1 MANNYS
7 DTSVTF
13 VSRDSKQPFALGPI
27 GEAAIK
33 SMTAWYDGDNGTAFI
48 DDNGPQVESIVAN
61 ACLEASGIDRTLLGT
76 ERTTLPCFVEV
87 MTAIHT
93 AKPEMV
99 TADML
104 MVVNDHYGVTAEA
117 EWECVYLEDVIGPFL
132 IEPGA
137 NCVGAI
143 EETSWRCDRN
153 RHGEFG
159 GGTYGVTETVSRGI
173 SSASVLE
180 ETLHADRLLRDID
193 TALTPVVEF
202 YTARTREVFQEIR
215 NEDHRQLV
223 QNLVLANLSK

>member
-13 VSRDSKQPFALGPI
+13 VARDTQQPFALGPI
-27 GEAAIK
+27 GTAAIK
-33 SMTAWYDGDNGTAFI
+33 SMTAWYDDKNAAAFI

-61 ACLEASGIDRTLLGT
+61 ACLEASGIDRALLGT
-76 ERTTLPCFVEV
+76 ERTTPPCFVEV

-99 TADML
+99 TEAMFAL
-104 MVVNDHYGVTAEA
+104 VNDNYGLTEEA
-117 EWECVYLEDVIGPFL
+117 EWESVYLEDIIRPFL

-159 GGTYGVTETVSRGI
+159 GGTYGQTELVSRGVN
-173 SSASVLE
+173 SSSVLE
-180 ETLHADRLLRDID
+180 EILQADRLLRDID
-193 TALTPVVEF
+193 TDLTSVVGF
-202 YTARTREVFQEIR
+202 YESRVREVFGEIR
-215 NEDHRQLV
+215 NKTHRQLV
-223 QNLVLANLSK
+223 QNLVLTNLSK

>member
-27 GEAAIK
+27 GTAAIK
-33 SMTAWYDGDNGTAFI
+33 SMTAWYDSDSGTAFI

-61 ACLEASGIDRTLLGT
+61 ACLEASGIDHAVLGT
-76 ERTTLPCFVEV
+76 DRTTQPCLLEV
-87 MTAIHT
+87 MAAIHA
-93 AKPEMV
+93 AKPEIV

-104 MVVNDHYGVTAEA
+104 MVANDRYGMTTEA
-117 EWECVYLEDVIGPFL
+117 EWESVYLGDIIGPFL

-143 EETSWRCDRN
+143 EETAWRCDRN

-159 GGTYGVTETVSRGI
+159 GGTYGHTELVARGM
-173 SSASVLE
+173 SSATVLE
-180 ETLHADRLLRDID
+180 ETLQADKLLRDID

-202 YTARTREVFQEIR
+202 YTARTREVFREIR

-223 QNLVLANLSK
+223 QNLVLTNLSK

>member
-27 GEAAIK
+27 GTAAIK
-33 SMTAWYDGDNGTAFI
+33 SMTAWYDSDSGTAFI

-61 ACLEASGIDRTLLGT
+61 ACLEASGIDHAVLGT
-76 ERTTLPCFVEV
+76 DRTTQPCFGEV
-87 MTAIHT
+87 MTAIHK

-104 MVVNDHYGVTAEA
+104 AAVNDRFGFTEEA
-117 EWECVYLEDVIGPFL
+117 EWESVYLEDVMRAL
-132 IEPGA
+132 VIEPGA

-143 EETSWRCDRN
+143 EETSWQCDRN

-159 GGTYGVTETVSRGI
+159 GGAFGYTDLVSRGV
-173 SSASVLE
+173 SSASVVE
-180 ETLHADRLLRDID
+180 ETLYADRLLRDID

-202 YTARTREVFQEIR
+202 YTARTREVFREIR
-215 NEDHRQLV
+215 NEDHRKLV
-223 QNLVLANLSK
+223 QDLVVANLSK